1 MHTLIPLL
9 ELAGLHVIL
18 VDGLRTAAMILDGGA
33 AMTLDGEGV
42 VLVRASL
49 EPYQVTQVAD
59 QVLAAVTESSLSV

>member
-33 AMTLDGEGV
+33 AITLDGKGV
-42 VLVRASL
+42 ILVRAGL

-59 QVLAAVTESSLSV
+59 RVLAVVTESLSV

>member
-18 VDGLRTAAMILDGGA
+18 VDGLRTAAMIV
-33 AMTLDGEGV
+33 DGEDL
-42 VLVRASL
+42 VLVRAGL